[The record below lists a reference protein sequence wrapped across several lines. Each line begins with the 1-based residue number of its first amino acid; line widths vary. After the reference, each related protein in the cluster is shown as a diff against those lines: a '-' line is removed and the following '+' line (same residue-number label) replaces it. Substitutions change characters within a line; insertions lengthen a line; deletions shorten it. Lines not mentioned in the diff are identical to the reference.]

1 MKKVI
6 KSKIILLS
14 LTWLSFQTTGTAQ
27 ESINAGGGDIDASSG
42 SIAYSIGQVVY
53 TTKTDNAA
61 AVAEGVQHAFEIYT
75 LSVEDPTKDI
85 SMSVYPNPTAHQIFL
100 RIGNYQQEKMN
111 YQIYDLNGKKVGQG
125 KITSQETSINMGNLA
140 SATYLIYVL
149 DQDNKTNQTFKII
162 KK

>member
-1 MKKVI
+1 MKKCKLKNSLLLVA
-6 KSKIILLS
+6 LLS
-14 LTWLSFQTTGTAQ
+14 FCVSYSQ
-27 ESINAGGGDIDASSG
+27 ESINAGGGDIDAPSG

-61 AVAEGVQHAFEIYT
+61 AVAEGVQQAFEIYT

-125 KITSQETSINMGNLA
+125 KITAQETSINMSDFA
-140 SATYLIYVL
+140 SAPYLIYVL
-149 DQDNKTNQTFKII
+149 DQDNQTNQTFKII